1 MSKTLNTSLFVPG
14 FIFKFKWNTH
24 LTIKDTSTWVM
35 VINLDWDDCGDLDFF
50 IEYWHVFN
58 TDLIKLTNNLSHSL
72 YKISHLDL
80 LEEALSN
87 DDISLLMEERYD
99 TITMG
104 DNY

>member
-35 VINLDWDDCGDLDFF
+35 VINLDWDDCEA
-50 IEYWHVFN
+50 IEFLSDHL
-58 TDLIKLTNNLSHSL
+58 LINDRLSHSL
-72 YKISHLDL
+72 YKISHLNL

-87 DDISLLMEERYD
+87 DDVSLLIEERYD